1 MDYSELFQF
10 LSTTGSSFNNSA
22 ASYGQFLPAAA
33 AATPMQQH
41 FCSATTTSSNSF
53 YPLELME
60 ASHEIG
66 DDDINAPSK
75 SILLSHDQ
83 HHQYHHQH
91 DNEDRAVAAMR
102 NHKEAEKRRR
112 ERINSHLDKLRTL
125 LPCNSKVYIYI
136 VIYSI
141 N

>member
-41 FCSATTTSSNSF
+41 FCSTTTTTTTSSNSF

-66 DDDINAPSK
+66 DDDIAPSK

-136 VIYSI
+136 I
-141 N
+141 